1 MLVSILG
8 KGVGNLESNGD
19 DEVGMDDEREP
30 RDGVMGLSSRDSA
43 VASLKSRW
51 YRSSYNAEVFA
62 DTDSN
67 EAGLGA
73 DDDDEDLNTGRES
86 FIDENG
92 DGPLGGSIGKSL
104 SKSGSLRD
112 DKGGEKSGVQSSEH
126 PEDTEI
132 GDTGRGGL

>member
-43 VASLKSRW
+43 VASRKSRW
-51 YRSSYNAEVFA
+51 YRSSFNAEVFA

-67 EAGLGA
+67 EAGLEG
-73 DDDDEDLNTGRES
+73 DDDDEDRNTGLES
-86 FIDENG
+86 VMDANG
-92 DGPLGGSIGKSL
+92 DGTLDGSIGKSS

-112 DKGGEKSGVQSSEH
+112 DKGGEKSGAQSSEQ

-132 GDTGRGGL
+132 GDTGRWGL